1 MKVQMGNVLGRLLL
15 ISGIVLLPRLAMAEQ
30 QKIQPYEVIRSL
42 MLLQDDLVAGKQRAM
57 ALHASFMQK
66 ILNHFQNADN
76 SAWTDPRNPQAALI
90 YVLSGGDAAI
100 LAKLQKLGEAA
111 AVDQHVLKVV
121 LSISSGNHDEARD
134 EIAKMD
140 LLTLPR
146 QIGALLA
153 LAAAQMWQKKDTD
166 RAIAY
171 YDQARLIGGSG
182 LIEEAAL
189 RRQLLV
195 VAKLR
200 DFEKVESL
208 IRQYC
213 ARMGSSVF
221 SKNMAQ
227 QVGAAIVELNYEASP
242 DRLPGLFA
250 FVDTAPVG
258 FRREVYLELARHAV
272 ALGQPKVGT
281 LAAKMASGL
290 PDLSVPETA
299 AIKLLEIASSLATA
313 DPQQLMVELQSLPE
327 KQLEGPDQQLLFALH
342 RIIEKVTELPKMP
355 AESKRP
361 TRYRPTNRL
370 KLRDE
375 MAKPELDSISTRA
388 LKELDLATRAIRQV
402 Q

>member
-1 MKVQMGNVLGRLLL
+1 MKMPMGHAIGRLLL
-15 ISGIVLLPRLAMAEQ
+15 ISGVVLLPRLAMAEQ

-42 MLLQDDLVAGKQRAM
+42 MLLQDDLVAGKGRAM
-57 ALHASFMQK
+57 SLHASFMQK
-66 ILNHFQNADN
+66 ILNHFQSADDA
-76 SAWTDPRNPQAALI
+76 AWADPRNAQAALI

-111 AVDQHVLKVV
+111 ALDQHVLKIA
-121 LSISSGNHDEARD
+121 LSISSGKHEEARD
-134 EIAKMD
+134 EIAKME
-140 LLTLPR
+140 LLSLPR

-153 LAAAQMWQKKDTD
+153 LAAAQMWQKDNTD

-189 RRQLLV
+189 RRQLFV

-213 ARMGSSVF
+213 ARMGRSVF

-227 QVGAAIVELNYEASP
+227 QVGAAIVELNYETSP
-242 DRLPGLFA
+242 DRLPRLFA
-250 FVDTAPVG
+250 FVDAAPLG
-258 FRREVYLELARHAV
+258 FRRKVYLELARHAV
-272 ALGQPKVGT
+272 VLGQPKVGT
-281 LAAKMASGL
+281 LAAKKASSL
-290 PDLSVPETA
+290 PDLSVSEAA
-299 AIKLLEIASSLATA
+299 AIKLLEIASSLATT
-313 DPQQLMVELQSLPE
+313 DPQQLMGELQSLSE
-327 KQLEGPDQQLLFALH
+327 KQLKGPDKQLLFALH
-342 RIIEKVTELPKMP
+342 RIIEKVTELPKAP
-355 AESKRP
+355 PKSKRP

-375 MAKPELDSISTRA
+375 MTRPELDSVSARA
-388 LKELDLATRAIRQV
+388 LKELDLATRIIRQA